1 MDRTSALPDGR
12 SPASDIKAFLLIATA
27 VLLIA
32 LNLRIPTTALGPVL
46 PEIRAD
52 LDSGETFLS
61 LLTTI
66 PLALTLVVA
75 PFVPQATSRFGMNR
89 IIGWALIGIIG
100 ATSSGRFQPPLPCW
114 SELSSLE

>member
-1 MDRTSALPDGR
+1 MDRTSALPDDR
-12 SPASDIKAFLLIATA
+12 SPSSDARAFLLVAAA

-32 LNLRIPTTALGPVL
+32 LNLRIPTTALGPLL

-75 PFVPQATSRFGMNR
+75 PFVPQLATRFGMNR
-89 IIGWALIGIIG
+89 IIGWALVGIVGGTLIRSIPTTVTLL
-100 ATSSGRFQPPLPCW
+100 A
-114 SELSSLE
+114 

>member
-1 MDRTSALPDGR
+1 MDRTSALPDDR
-12 SPASDIKAFLLIATA
+12 SPSSDARAFLLVAAA

-32 LNLRIPTTALGPVL
+32 LNLRIPTTALGPLL

-66 PLALTLVVA
+66 PARPTV
-75 PFVPQATSRFGMNR
+75 QGT
-89 IIGWALIGIIG
+89 
-100 ATSSGRFQPPLPCW
+100 
-114 SELSSLE
+114 